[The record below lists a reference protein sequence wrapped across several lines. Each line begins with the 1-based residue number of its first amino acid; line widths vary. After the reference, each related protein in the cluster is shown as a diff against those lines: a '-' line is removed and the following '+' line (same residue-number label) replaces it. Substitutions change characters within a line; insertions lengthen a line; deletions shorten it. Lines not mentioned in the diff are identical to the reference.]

1 MLIFKRGYGKKY
13 GVVSIIAVEVS
24 ARGLVRQQAELAS
37 MQLNGFVGF
46 LREMLASHEDVY
58 ILPRQYPLLHV
69 R

>member
-37 MQLNGFVGF
+37 M
-46 LREMLASHEDVY
+46 
-58 ILPRQYPLLHV
+58 
-69 R
+69 